1 MRGYTSGVSRIPRLS
16 PAELDDEQRRLY
28 DSITGGPRARDS
40 VGMTDHNG
48 ALGGPFN
55 AMLLHPPVGD
65 ALQQLGAAIRYGGTL
80 TDRSRE
86 MAILIVAT
94 ATHSGFEQYAHEHI
108 GLRLGL
114 TEGEVAAI
122 RDGGEPRLDN
132 PDEAAIVRTT
142 RRLVD
147 HGTLTDDE
155 YAEASAA
162 LGAGTLF
169 ELTTLVGYYQ
179 LIAMQMHVF
188 GVDRPGRRPGSTTLR
203 DD

>member
-1 MRGYTSGVSRIPRLS
+1 MSRIPRLS

-114 TEGEVAAI
+114 TESEVAAI